1 MDGIP
6 QSGSYTLS
14 QHVFQIFPTVILRC
28 VTPQKAGDSMNIG
41 IVGAGKVGFS
51 FGRLLAE
58 KGVRI
63 SGYYS
68 RNSDSAR
75 EAAEFTNSGHY
86 TDLGKLIEDS
96 DAIFITV
103 PDNAITEVYRQ
114 GAEFEIQDKYICHCS
129 GACTAEEAFPGI
141 HAQGAYAI
149 SIHLLFP
156 ISSKYNCWRE
166 LAGAFFCVEGDAQAV
181 EVFVPLLRGLGL
193 QVQTISPESKAQYHL
208 SCALASNFVC
218 ALVQRSA
225 ELLGGCGFSE
235 EDALRALTPLM
246 RSNLA
251 HVIEYGAVSA
261 LTGPIER
268 GDTQTV
274 QKHLSCLTERD
285 DRQLYALLG
294 LEQVKMAQEKHP
306 EQDYGTL
313 AALLNREKEQ
323 NE

>member
-1 MDGIP
+1 M
-6 QSGSYTLS
+6 
-14 QHVFQIFPTVILRC
+14 
-28 VTPQKAGDSMNIG
+28 
-41 IVGAGKVGFS
+41 
-51 FGRLLAE
+51 
-58 KGVRI
+58 
-63 SGYYS
+63 
-68 RNSDSAR
+68 
-75 EAAEFTNSGHY
+75 
-86 TDLGKLIEDS
+86 
-96 DAIFITV
+96 
-103 PDNAITEVYRQ
+103 YRQ
-114 GAEFEIQDKYICHCS
+114 VAEFEIQDKYICHCS

-225 ELLGGCGFSE
+225 ELLSGCGFSE
-235 EDALRALTPLM
+235 TDALHALAPLM

-251 HVIEYGAVSA
+251 HVIEHGAVSA

-313 AALLNREKEQ
+313 AALLNGEKEQ

>member
-1 MDGIP
+1 MR
-6 QSGSYTLS
+6 S
-14 QHVFQIFPTVILRC
+14 C
-28 VTPQKAGDSMNIG
+28 VTQQKAGDSMNIG

-68 RNSDSAR
+68 RNPKSAE

-96 DAIFITV
+96 DAIVITV

-114 GAEFEIQDKYICHCS
+114 VAEFEIQDKYICHCS
-129 GACTAEEAFPGI
+129 GACTAEEAFPGL
-141 HAQGAYAI
+141 HEHGAYAI

-156 ISSKYNCWRE
+156 ISSKYDCWRE
-166 LAGAFFCVEGDAQAV
+166 LADAFFCIEGDAQAV
-181 EVFVPLLRGLGL
+181 ETFVPLLRGLGL

-218 ALVQRSA
+218 ALVQRSI
-225 ELLGGCGFSE
+225 ELLGGCGFSR
-235 EDALRALTPLM
+235 EDALHALTPLM
-246 RSNLA
+246 RSNMA
-251 HVIEYGAVSA
+251 HVLETGAVSA

-268 GDTQTV
+268 NDTQTV
-274 QKHLSCLTERD
+274 QKHLSCLTDKD
-285 DRQLYALLG
+285 DRQLYVLLG

-306 EQDYGTL
+306 EQDYGKL
-313 AALLNREKEQ
+313 SDLLSKEKEQ

>member
-51 FGRLLAE
+51 FGRLLAK
-58 KGVRI
+58 KGMRI

-68 RNSDSAR
+68 RNSDSAE

-86 TDLGKLIEDS
+86 TDLGKFIEDS

-114 GAEFEIQDKYICHCS
+114 VAEFEIQDKYICHCS

-166 LAGAFFCVEGDAQAV
+166 LAGAFFASRVTRRRSRSLYRCCADWGCRCRIFRRRARRSTTSAVHWQATLSAHLCSAA
-181 EVFVPLLRGLGL
+181 PNCWAAADSPKRTHCTRLRR
-193 QVQTISPESKAQYHL
+193 
-208 SCALASNFVC
+208 SC
-218 ALVQRSA
+218 
-225 ELLGGCGFSE
+225 
-235 EDALRALTPLM
+235 
-246 RSNLA
+246 
-251 HVIEYGAVSA
+251 GA
-261 LTGPIER
+261 IWR
-268 GDTQTV
+268 
-274 QKHLSCLTERD
+274 
-285 DRQLYALLG
+285 
-294 LEQVKMAQEKHP
+294 M
-306 EQDYGTL
+306 
-313 AALLNREKEQ
+313 
-323 NE
+323 

>member
-1 MDGIP
+1 
-6 QSGSYTLS
+6 
-14 QHVFQIFPTVILRC
+14 
-28 VTPQKAGDSMNIG
+28 MNIG

-58 KGVRI
+58 KGMRI

-114 GAEFEIQDKYICHCS
+114 VAEFEIQDKYICHCS

-166 LAGAFFCVEGDAQAV
+166 LAGAFFASRVTRRRSRSLYRCCADWGCRCRPFRRRARRSTTSAVHWQATLSAHLCSAA
-181 EVFVPLLRGLGL
+181 PNCWAAADSPKQTQCTRLRR
-193 QVQTISPESKAQYHL
+193 
-208 SCALASNFVC
+208 SC
-218 ALVQRSA
+218 
-225 ELLGGCGFSE
+225 
-235 EDALRALTPLM
+235 
-246 RSNLA
+246 
-251 HVIEYGAVSA
+251 GA
-261 LTGPIER
+261 IWR
-268 GDTQTV
+268 
-274 QKHLSCLTERD
+274 
-285 DRQLYALLG
+285 
-294 LEQVKMAQEKHP
+294 M
-306 EQDYGTL
+306 
-313 AALLNREKEQ
+313 
-323 NE
+323 

>member
-114 GAEFEIQDKYICHCS
+114 VAEFEIQDKYICHCS

-181 EVFVPLLRGLGL
+181 GVFVPLLRGLGL
-193 QVQTISPESKAQYHL
+193 QVQIG
-208 SCALASNFVC
+208 
-218 ALVQRSA
+218 R
-225 ELLGGCGFSE
+225 
-235 EDALRALTPLM
+235 
-246 RSNLA
+246 A
-251 HVIEYGAVSA
+251 HV
-261 LTGPIER
+261 
-268 GDTQTV
+268 
-274 QKHLSCLTERD
+274 
-285 DRQLYALLG
+285 
-294 LEQVKMAQEKHP
+294 
-306 EQDYGTL
+306 
-313 AALLNREKEQ
+313 
-323 NE
+323 

>member
-114 GAEFEIQDKYICHCS
+114 VAEFEIQDKYICHCS
-129 GACTAEEAFPGI
+129 GACTAGEAFPGI

-166 LAGAFFCVEGDAQAV
+166 LAGAFFCVEGDTQAV

-225 ELLGGCGFSE
+225 ELLSGCGSPKRTHCTR
-235 EDALRALTPLM
+235 LR
-246 RSNLA
+246 RSC
-251 HVIEYGAVSA
+251 GA
-261 LTGPIER
+261 IWR
-268 GDTQTV
+268 
-274 QKHLSCLTERD
+274 
-285 DRQLYALLG
+285 
-294 LEQVKMAQEKHP
+294 M
-306 EQDYGTL
+306 
-313 AALLNREKEQ
+313 
-323 NE
+323 

>member
-86 TDLGKLIEDS
+86 TDLGKFIEDS

-114 GAEFEIQDKYICHCS
+114 VAEFEIQDKYICHCS
-129 GACTAEEAFPGI
+129 GACTA
-141 HAQGAYAI
+141 
-149 SIHLLFP
+149 
-156 ISSKYNCWRE
+156 
-166 LAGAFFCVEGDAQAV
+166 
-181 EVFVPLLRGLGL
+181 
-193 QVQTISPESKAQYHL
+193 
-208 SCALASNFVC
+208 
-218 ALVQRSA
+218 
-225 ELLGGCGFSE
+225 
-235 EDALRALTPLM
+235 
-246 RSNLA
+246 
-251 HVIEYGAVSA
+251 
-261 LTGPIER
+261 
-268 GDTQTV
+268 
-274 QKHLSCLTERD
+274 
-285 DRQLYALLG
+285 
-294 LEQVKMAQEKHP
+294 
-306 EQDYGTL
+306 
-313 AALLNREKEQ
+313 
-323 NE
+323 

>member
-103 PDNAITEVYRQ
+103 PDNVITEVYRQ
-114 GAEFEIQDKYICHCS
+114 VAEFEIQDKYICHCS

-156 ISSKYNCWRE
+156 ISSKYNC
-166 LAGAFFCVEGDAQAV
+166 
-181 EVFVPLLRGLGL
+181 
-193 QVQTISPESKAQYHL
+193 
-208 SCALASNFVC
+208 
-218 ALVQRSA
+218 
-225 ELLGGCGFSE
+225 
-235 EDALRALTPLM
+235 
-246 RSNLA
+246 
-251 HVIEYGAVSA
+251 
-261 LTGPIER
+261 
-268 GDTQTV
+268 
-274 QKHLSCLTERD
+274 
-285 DRQLYALLG
+285 
-294 LEQVKMAQEKHP
+294 
-306 EQDYGTL
+306 
-313 AALLNREKEQ
+313 
-323 NE
+323 

>member
-51 FGRLLAE
+51 FGRMLAE

-68 RNSDSAR
+68 RHSDSAR
-75 EAAEFTNSGHY
+75 EAAEFTNS
-86 TDLGKLIEDS
+86 
-96 DAIFITV
+96 ITV

-114 GAEFEIQDKYICHCS
+114 VAEFEIQDKYICHCS

-225 ELLGGCGFSE
+225 ELLSGCGFSE
-235 EDALRALTPLM
+235 TDALHALAPLM

-251 HVIEYGAVSA
+251 HVIEHGAVSA

-294 LEQVKMAQEKHP
+294 LEQVKMAQEKHS

-313 AALLNREKEQ
+313 AALLNRKKEQ

>member
-1 MDGIP
+1 M
-6 QSGSYTLS
+6 
-14 QHVFQIFPTVILRC
+14 
-28 VTPQKAGDSMNIG
+28 
-41 IVGAGKVGFS
+41 
-51 FGRLLAE
+51 
-58 KGVRI
+58 
-63 SGYYS
+63 
-68 RNSDSAR
+68 
-75 EAAEFTNSGHY
+75 
-86 TDLGKLIEDS
+86 
-96 DAIFITV
+96 
-103 PDNAITEVYRQ
+103 
-114 GAEFEIQDKYICHCS
+114 
-129 GACTAEEAFPGI
+129 
-141 HAQGAYAI
+141 
-149 SIHLLFP
+149 
-156 ISSKYNCWRE
+156 
-166 LAGAFFCVEGDAQAV
+166 QAV

-193 QVQTISPESKAQYHL
+193 QVHTISPESKAQYHL

-225 ELLGGCGFSE
+225 ELLSGCGFSE
-235 EDALRALTPLM
+235 TDALHALAPLM

-251 HVIEYGAVSA
+251 HVIEHGAVSA

>member
-114 GAEFEIQDKYICHCS
+114 VAEFEIQDKYMSLQRRLHSRESLSRYSRAGSLCN
-129 GACTAEEAFPGI
+129 I
-141 HAQGAYAI
+141 HSSAI
-149 SIHLLFP
+149 S
-156 ISSKYNCWRE
+156 
-166 LAGAFFCVEGDAQAV
+166 DQQ
-181 EVFVPLLRGLGL
+181 
-193 QVQTISPESKAQYHL
+193 QV
-208 SCALASNFVC
+208 
-218 ALVQRSA
+218 
-225 ELLGGCGFSE
+225 
-235 EDALRALTPLM
+235 
-246 RSNLA
+246 
-251 HVIEYGAVSA
+251 
-261 LTGPIER
+261 
-268 GDTQTV
+268 
-274 QKHLSCLTERD
+274 
-285 DRQLYALLG
+285 
-294 LEQVKMAQEKHP
+294 
-306 EQDYGTL
+306 
-313 AALLNREKEQ
+313 
-323 NE
+323 